1 MHFSWKIT
9 ILVYIALINTH
20 LYNSI
25 TSTLIPKESFN
36 EVLYTIPNSQTMP
49 FVGIKWLSENYP
61 RAFGGSSIEK
71 ELFNFIRAVLPPGK
85 TILELGSGWASGQ
98 FSQYYTLYSVEHSKM
113 WLNKYDSNYIYAPIK
128 DKWYD
133 ADVLK
138 KLLPT
143 QYDLILVDGPPG
155 FGRTNRLG
163 FYDNL
168 DLFKT
173 DIPIIF
179 DDVNR
184 KDEYSL
190 MIRVAQKLQRDV
202 AVFIGHKK
210 KFGIVLLKLKNLAT

>member
-1 MHFSWKIT
+1 MMHFSWKIT
-9 ILVYIALINTH
+9 ILIYITLINTH
-20 LYNSI
+20 LCNAL
-25 TSTLIPKESFN
+25 TRTLIPKESFN
-36 EVLYTIPNSQTMP
+36 EVLHTIPNSQTMP
-49 FVGIKWLSENYP
+49 FVGIKWASEDCR
-61 RAFGGSSIEK
+61 RAFGGWSIDE
-71 ELFNFIRAVLPPGK
+71 ELFNFIREILPPEK
-85 TILELGSGWASGQ
+85 TILELGSGWASGE
-98 FSQYYTLYSVEHSKM
+98 FSKYYTIYSVEHSQR
-113 WLNKYDSNYIYAPIK
+113 WLDKYDTNYIYAPIK
-128 DKWYD
+128 NQWYD

-143 QYDLILVDGPPG
+143 KYDLILVDGPPG
-155 FGRTNRLG
+155 FGKTNRLG

-202 AVFIGHKK
+202 AVFIGNDKR
-210 KFGIVLLKLKNLAT
+210 FGVVLLN